1 MSEKR
6 IAVITGASSGIGLEF
21 LRLMLQRP
29 EVEEVWA
36 IARNAQKLEALVR
49 TFGSRVR
56 TFSLDLS
63 DRTSWTQWEDV
74 LKTEQP
80 RITWLVN
87 SAGFGK
93 FGDYTAVDLS
103 TSVNMIDLNCSAVV
117 AMGMICLP
125 YMPSGAHIVNLASQA
140 SFQPLPYLN
149 VYAAGKAFVRH
160 YSRALN
166 RELKGKKITV
176 TAVCPG
182 WMDTPFFD
190 RARSDA
196 KQTVRVFWGM
206 TTPKKVAQKAVRD
219 AAGGKDMSVCSA
231 YVKFCHTAAK
241 LLPQRAMMKIWL
253 MQQKIK

>member
-1 MSEKR
+1 MSEKK

-36 IARNAQKLEALVR
+36 IARRVEKLDAL
-49 TFGSRVR
+49 TKMFGPRVR

-63 DRTSWTQWEDV
+63 DRANWTQWKAV
-74 LKTEQP
+74 LQKEQP
-80 RITWLVN
+80 RVLWLVN

-93 FGDYTAVDLS
+93 FGDYTAVDLP
-103 TSVNMIDLNCSAVV
+103 TSVNMIDLNCSALTT
-117 AMGMICLP
+117 MCMLCLP
-125 YMPSGAHIVNLASQA
+125 YMHKGAHIVNLASQA

-149 VYAAGKAFVRH
+149 VYAAGKAYVRS

-166 RELKGKKITV
+166 RELKDRHISV

-190 RARSDA
+190 RARTDA
-196 KQTVRVFWGM
+196 KQTVGVFWGM

-219 AAGGKDMSVCSA
+219 AAAGKDMSVCSA
-231 YVKFCHTAAK
+231 YVKFCHAAAK
-241 LLPQRAMMKIWL
+241 LLPQRTMMKIWL